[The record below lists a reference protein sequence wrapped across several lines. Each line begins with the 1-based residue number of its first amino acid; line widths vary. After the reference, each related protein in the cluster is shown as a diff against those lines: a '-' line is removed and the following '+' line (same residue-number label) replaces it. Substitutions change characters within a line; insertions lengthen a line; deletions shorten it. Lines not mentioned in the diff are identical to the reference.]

1 MVKFKFYND
10 WGGGTYL
17 ELHDNHTLW
26 KIERVFDFDDYEHEV
41 SKAIFAMENRYKNLE
56 VLQFGRSGRHICVP
70 DTLTN
75 RRRYKALV
83 QYAEQLEQM
92 VISHF
97 NNEENNYDKM

>member
-1 MVKFKFYND
+1 MANFKFYND

-26 KIERVFDFDDYEHEV
+26 KIDRAFNFDDYEYEV
-41 SKAIFAMENRYKNLE
+41 SRAIFAMENRYKDLE
-56 VLQFGRSGRHICVP
+56 VFQFGRSGRHICVP
-70 DTLTN
+70 DTPTN

-92 VISHF
+92 IINHF
-97 NNEENNYDKM
+97 NNEETEL